1 VLTFS
6 PSIVEWWQKRGIMA
20 ALRYQIDGLDY
31 WEIEVPLD
39 HEDLKSEEYKKLIEA
54 EKAAYMAVLYR
65 RFRPPVFTVESR
77 HRIAITVNKAGE
89 NCLAMARDKKTLREV
104 FLRPDKGQV
113 PKFRHLKRPNQI
125 RNVLKAMD
133 AGGIKQILWF
143 FGDHGENAE
152 AFNIRT
158 VLLLFGLSAAQET
171 HGVTAHER
179 VEPAIE
185 VAQRDADVQSVQV
198 ENGLPAGSA
207 GGGTPEHVPDVSSG
221 SPGGN

>member
-1 VLTFS
+1 MLTFS
-6 PSIVEWWQKRGIMA
+6 TSIVEWWQKRGIMA

-31 WEIEVPLD
+31 WEIDVPPE

-65 RFRPPVFTVESR
+65 RFRPPMFAVESR
-77 HRIAITVNKAGE
+77 HRIAVTVNKAGE
-89 NCLAMARDKKTLREV
+89 NCLPLARDKKTLREV
-104 FLRPDKGQV
+104 FLRPDKNQV
-113 PKFRHLKRPNQI
+113 PKFKHLKRPNQI
-125 RNVLKAMD
+125 RNVLKQMD
-133 AGGIKQILWF
+133 ADGIKQILWF

-158 VLLLFGLSAAQET
+158 VLALYGLNATQET

-179 VEPAIE
+179 VEPATE
-185 VAQRDADVQSVQV
+185 VAHRDAEVQPVQAAS
-198 ENGLPAGSA
+198 GLPASSA

-221 SPGGN
+221 SAG